1 MPGTGP
7 SGPGRVALPA
17 AVAGVLA
24 RVGTLLMLGWPA
36 TGVVG
41 PSDVTGGAAP
51 RDEGSLPA
59 AVSGVTGVPAQAT
72 CPYQM
77 CCLAACD
84 CCMLEVPDCHAQGQ
98 EKTAKQKVVLE
109 EAAVS
114 TICLQVD
121 A

>member
-1 MPGTGP
+1 MILLAVAFSGLVPFMPGTGP

-24 RVGTLLMLGWPA
+24 RVGTLLMLGWPD

-59 AVSGVTGVPAQAT
+59 AVSGVTGVPVQAT
-72 CPYQM
+72 CHIR
-77 CCLAACD
+77 CAVLLLVTVAC
-84 CCMLEVPDCHAQGQ
+84 
-98 EKTAKQKVVLE
+98 
-109 EAAVS
+109 
-114 TICLQVD
+114 
-121 A
+121 